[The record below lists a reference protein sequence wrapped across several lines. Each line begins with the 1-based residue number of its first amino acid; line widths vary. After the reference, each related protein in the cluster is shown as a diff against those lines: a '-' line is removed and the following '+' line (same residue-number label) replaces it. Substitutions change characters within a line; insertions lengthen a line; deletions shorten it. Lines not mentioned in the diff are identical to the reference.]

1 MPRLSI
7 RRAFTLLEFLIVVAI
22 VCVLVAIVFP
32 RLMTSKLEAASVP
45 TVPLAPSAVTPVA
58 VSLRVGGKL
67 PDHDEKVTFSVIEGG
82 GSVNPTEVKTD
93 STGLAR
99 TTWTLGSAPG
109 TRNALMASTKEG
121 KKTLRIEVMTTGSP
135 TITAPASDS
144 AP

>member
-1 MPRLSI
+1 MSRPTV

-32 RLMTSKLEAASVP
+32 RLMTSKLEAAAVP
-45 TVPLAPSAVTPVA
+45 TQPLAPGAVAPVA
-58 VSLRVGGKL
+58 VSLRVGGRL
-67 PDHDEKVTFSVIEGG
+67 PDHDEAVSFSVIEGG

-93 STGLAR
+93 SAGIAR
-99 TTWTLGSAPG
+99 TSWTLGTMPG

-135 TITAPASDS
+135 TVAAPASDS